1 MALKK
6 GRPAPAAS
14 HGRSGQP
21 ARGPALARATP
32 PTGQPALPREWL
44 LLAALSAGLFVTRT
58 HAAKLVG
65 FGDSEALYACYALHP
80 APAYLDHPGLVGHVA
95 RALGAG
101 QAPTPSATHA
111 FTAVL
116 ATLVPGVAAACARAC
131 GASLRAAAGVGLV
144 ALATPMLSIGLF
156 ALTPDLLLA
165 PLWLLALGLGVFAAR
180 EGDSWRGDLGWL
192 ALGLVAGVAT
202 WAKASGALL
211 FGVIGAFQ
219 LLGPRAARRP
229 FAAWGVLVGL
239 LVASPLALH
248 QATNGF
254 PMLRH
259 RLLDTQTGLP
269 LVRGLGAL
277 TIGQLAYL
285 SPVIAWLGVAA
296 MRASYKSRHATEPG
310 ERFLA
315 LACLVPGA
323 ALASFMLAS
332 RQAEPHWLGPA
343 WLGAPVLLAV
353 QSAAGADRVRSRSV
367 STAIAV
373 AALFTVAGHAWV
385 LSPRFLASMPA
396 SYEPR
401 FDIANELYGWPRAL
415 EAVAEA
421 AEPGDVIVGPHWTIC
436 AQLHAGQRNPVGC
449 ATPIRDDFDAWLP
462 RAEWARAPRVLFVT
476 DNRFSV
482 NASDVLPGYM
492 RVQERHISIFR
503 GGRRVRV
510 FAITTLERSAHAVR

>member
-1 MALKK
+1 MAVKK
-6 GRPAPAAS
+6 GRPASAGARQPRGGPAPTTPP
-14 HGRSGQP
+14 P
-21 ARGPALARATP
+21 AR
-32 PTGQPALPREWL
+32 LPREWL
-44 LLAALSAGLFVTRT
+44 LLAALSVGLYVTRS
-58 HAAKLVG
+58 HAAKVVG

-95 RALGAG
+95 RALGGG

-116 ATLVPGVAAACARAC
+116 ATLVPGLAAACARAC
-131 GASLRAAAGVGLV
+131 GASLRGAAGVGLV
-144 ALATPMLSIGLF
+144 TLATPMLSIGLF

-165 PLWLLALGLGVFAAR
+165 PLWLLALALGVFAAR
-180 EGDSWRGDLGWL
+180 EGATWRGDLGWL
-192 ALGLVAGVAT
+192 GLGLVAGVAT

-211 FGVIGAFQ
+211 FAVIGAFQ
-219 LLGPRAARRP
+219 LLGGRAARRP
-229 FAAWGVLVGL
+229 FAAWGALAGLV
-239 LVASPLALH
+239 VASPLALH
-248 QATNGF
+248 EATHGF

-259 RLLDTQTGLP
+259 RLLETQTGAP

-277 TIGQLAYL
+277 TLGQLAYL
-285 SPVIAWLGVAA
+285 SPVVAWLGFAA
-296 MRASYKSRHATEPG
+296 MRASYKSRHAEEPG

-353 QSAAGADRVRSRSV
+353 RSAAGVDVARPRQV

-385 LSPRFLASMPA
+385 LSPRFLAWMPA

-415 EAVAEA
+415 ETVAEA
-421 AEPGDVIVGPHWTIC
+421 AEPGDVVVGPHWTVC

-449 ATPIRDDFDAWLP
+449 ATPIRDDFDGWLP
-462 RAEWARAPRVLFVT
+462 RAAWSKAPRVLYVT
-476 DNRFSV
+476 DNRFDV
-482 NASDVLPGYM
+482 PASEVLPGYM
-492 RVQERHISIFR
+492 RVQERHVSIYR

-510 FAITTLERSAHAVR
+510 FGITTLERSAHATR